1 MIADTVNQLSSKWWT
16 FLLRGIVALAL
27 AAVCLISPGQT
38 ASALVF
44 IVAAYFIIS
53 GVVAIFAGF
62 AFTGAASWWALVL
75 MGIVDAALGIIM
87 LTQPGMGPLAL
98 AYLFAIW
105 MIMNGVTEISSAI
118 ALRNIIH
125 DEFWWILLGIITLV
139 AGVYVILVPGL
150 GLLALV
156 YTIGIYAIL
165 AGIALIALA
174 FRIKGLVGTLTTIHH
189 ARA

>member
-1 MIADTVNQLSSKWWT
+1 
-16 FLLRGIVALAL
+16 
-27 AAVCLISPGQT
+27 
-38 ASALVF
+38 
-44 IVAAYFIIS
+44 
-53 GVVAIFAGF
+53 
-62 AFTGAASWWALVL
+62 

-174 FRIKGLVGTLTTIHH
+174 FRIKNFPSL
-189 ARA
+189 